1 MLEFPSTYNSNLGQH
16 IQENYLVRVY
26 NEDGNFLALSVSD
39 TTVDSINYT
48 GAITNVP
55 TIRESIDLV
64 AGKASLS
71 NISVSAANFSFTTCG
86 NVTLGSSTPLDEEI
100 VFGTNYYI
108 NREVQVW
115 SQLANDSTGGN
126 LLLLFKG
133 RLRAVQT
140 SENKVT
146 LQISGHNPFKDITVP
161 QAISENGLYSPI
173 VFGEYT
179 NTASAS
185 GKPLYAHNFFAQTYP
200 VEVEK
205 VANGK
210 VYVLHADNGAAVTN
224 TNNTLLHYHENQL
237 ERFAYNTISSA
248 IDTSERM
255 AQLNSLEGVVTS
267 GSNSQIKTQ
276 EGTIYARTTD
286 VDLERDIK
294 QLLFLTSSHFTVSNN
309 HSAII
314 EVSASETSD
323 EIETYSKVFTLE
335 NFGTLRHTPSS
346 IVLSIPFAYSLTLAQ
361 NGTTTGNINTVKVMA
376 GVYWK
381 EDAAVDETFTIHTA
395 TVNGLSAS
403 LSSTFLTQELQTS
416 SDSDNTGNMPQKVD
430 ITFEVKFDGPDPP
443 EVGGG
448 NNNALSGSATVSTV
462 GCRVE
467 GTTKL
472 VLDNSTVQSDTELKA
487 DIKELYSSDDGLQI
501 DSETITRP
509 LQAHRYLCETFADAS
524 IFTSSAPADYTA
536 LKTYFELFIAQGKMN
551 YWLHKP
557 KKLEDILNELQHYGF
572 FIGRMKADGN
582 YQYLSPHDLAR
593 SETVSATSPYL
604 SEWGT
609 INAGNTITSSSDT
622 SFTLTLENSGV
633 GVGVGDILC
642 IAHTVVSYPSF
653 EYMKVTDALGPY
665 TTTQAVVV
673 ERGLQPITISKAGS
687 VAAGAKVFK
696 VIFPHADIDEED
708 FSNLQLSHTSFSD
721 MITKWRINYH
731 KNPAKSSEYLET
743 VDYTSSTTRTN
754 YNVFTKDLKEI
765 KHPFDSV
772 GTLSSDYYTYYDNLI
787 GKPKLKIS
795 MDIINPSF
803 YSLEV
808 GDIVRIVTTKKSP
821 FGKNWY
827 KTYFMI
833 TQTSRTI
840 GKLSVSAY
848 EIY

>member
-1 MLEFPSTYNSNLGQH
+1 MLSFPSTYNSNLGQH

-39 TTVDSINYT
+39 TTVNSIAYK

-71 NISVSAANFSFTTCG
+71 NISVSVANFSFTTCG
-86 NVTLGSSTPLDEEI
+86 NVTLGSSTPLEEEI
-100 VFGTNYYI
+100 LFGTNYYI
-108 NREVQVW
+108 NREVRVY
-115 SQLANDSTGGN
+115 SQLANDSTEGN
-126 LLLLFKG
+126 MLLLFKG

-146 LQISGHNPFKDITVP
+146 LQISGHNPFKDITIP

-185 GKPLYAHNFFAQTYP
+185 GKPLYAHSFFTETYP
-200 VEVEK
+200 VQVEK

-210 VYVLHADNGAAVTN
+210 VYALHADNGAAVTD
-224 TNNTLLHYHENQL
+224 TNNTLLHYYEEQL
-237 ERFAYNTISSA
+237 ERFAYDTISSS
-248 IDTSERM
+248 IQTSERM

-267 GSNSQIKTQ
+267 GSNSPIKAQ
-276 EGTIYARTTD
+276 EGTVYARTTD
-286 VDLERDIK
+286 IDLERDIK

-309 HSAII
+309 HSATIS
-314 EVSASETSD
+314 VSASEASA
-323 EIETYSKVFTLE
+323 EEETYSKVFTLE

-346 IVLSIPFAYSLTLAQ
+346 IVLKIPFAYSLTLAQ

-403 LSSTFLTQELQTS
+403 LSNTYLTQELQTS
-416 SDSDNTGNMPQKVD
+416 SDSDNTGNMPQKID

-448 NNNALSGSATVSTV
+448 NNNALSGSATVATT
-462 GCRVE
+462 GCIVE
-467 GTTKL
+467 ATTKL
-472 VLDNSTVQSDTELKA
+472 VLDNSTVQSDTELKNE
-487 DIKELYSSDDGLQI
+487 IKELYSSDNGLQL

-509 LQAHRYLCETFADAS
+509 LQAHRYLCETFADS
-524 IFTSSAPADYTA
+524 SLFTSSAPADYTV
-536 LKTYFELFIAQGKMN
+536 LKTYFELNTAQGKMN
-551 YWLHKP
+551 YWLNSV
-557 KKLEDILNELQHYGF
+557 KKLEDVLSELQHYGF
-572 FIGRMKADGN
+572 FIGRIKADGN

-593 SETVSATSPYL
+593 SETVSTTSPYL

-609 INAGNTITSSSDT
+609 INASSPITSSTDT
-622 SFTLTLENSGV
+622 SFTITLENSGV
-633 GVGVGDILC
+633 GVSVGDILC
-642 IAHTVVSYPSF
+642 IAHTVASDDAF

-665 TTTQAVVV
+665 TTTQAVFV
-673 ERGLQPITISKAGS
+673 ERNLQPITTLVGGS
-687 VAAGAKVFK
+687 YAAGVKVFK
-696 VIFPHADIDEED
+696 VIFPHGNIDEED
-708 FSNLQLSHTSFSD
+708 FANLQVSHTSFSD
-721 MITKWRINYH
+721 MVTKWRMNYH
-731 KNPAKSSEYLET
+731 KNPAKSGEYLET
-743 VDYTSSTTRTN
+743 ADYTNATTRTN
-754 YNVFTKDLKEI
+754 YNVFTEDIKEV
-765 KHPFDSV
+765 KHPFDTL
-772 GTLSSDYYTYYDNLI
+772 GTLSSNYYTYYNNLI
-787 GKPKLKIS
+787 GEPKLKIS
-795 MDIINPSF
+795 MDIVNPSF

-808 GDIVRIVTTKKSP
+808 GDIIRIVTTKKSP

-827 KTYFMI
+827 KTYFII